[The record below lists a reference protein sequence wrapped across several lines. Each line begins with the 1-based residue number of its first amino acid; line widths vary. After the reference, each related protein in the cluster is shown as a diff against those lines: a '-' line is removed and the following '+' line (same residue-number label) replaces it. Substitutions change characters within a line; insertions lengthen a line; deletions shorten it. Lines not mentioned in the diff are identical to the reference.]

1 MTLLRDLTI
10 AELESRIEKV
20 RKELS
25 RRVTADDPFK
35 AIKGQEHCK
44 RALIVAAVQGH
55 SVAVYGPHGSGKSML
70 VEAGRKLGVVVT
82 EGTPCPCGSYTDP
95 RLPCK
100 CTSAAIRR
108 HQKQLSHICGPSDLH
123 VECPAV
129 PTNELLSRRHGT
141 TTAQAQEQLE
151 RVSSLPDKT
160 ELGPGCDSVIKQVVS
175 EVGMSAKALDICLS
189 VAQSI
194 AALGGQLSISVEHI
208 LEAVHYRPLDKL
220 TR

>member
-1 MTLLRDLTI
+1 MTTLQELTTTQI
-10 AELESRIEKV
+10 ESWICRA

-35 AIKGQEHCK
+35 PIKGQEHCK

-55 SVAVYGPHGSGKSML
+55 SVAVYGPHGSGKTML
-70 VEAGRKLGVVVT
+70 VRAGRKLGVSVA

-100 CTSAAIRR
+100 CTEAAIRQ
-108 HQKQLSHICGPSDLH
+108 HQKQLSFICGPSDLH

-129 PTNELLSRRHGT
+129 PTNELLSKQHGT
-141 TTAQAQEQLE
+141 TTAQAQDQLE
-151 RVSSLPDKT
+151 RVRELPSKT
-160 ELGPGCDSVIKQVVS
+160 ELASGCDHIIKQVVS
-175 EVGMSAKALDICLS
+175 EVGMSAKTLSICLS

-194 AALGGQLSISVEHI
+194 AALAARDTIQVEDI

-220 TR
+220 KG